1 MRNEILLE
9 IDLSDNLIGY
19 EGSRYLSQ
27 GLKINKTLQKIN
39 LRLNNFNDKAGAK
52 FFQDIAMNR
61 ALFEINLSSNS
72 LSLEVNQSKPILS
85 YFC

>member
-9 IDLSDNLIGY
+9 LDLSDNLIGY

-27 GLKINKTLQKIN
+27 GLKINKTLQKIS

-52 FFQDIAMNR
+52 FFKDIAMNR
-61 ALFEINLSSNS
+61 ALVEINLSSNS
-72 LSLEVNQSKPILS
+72 LNFEVE
-85 YFC
+85 